1 MREAES
7 SSQEGI
13 ITMRSTLA
21 TALVAGLAVGLAVV
35 AVPAAGPAVAV
46 AAPAPGTHAGVLSG
60 PLHQHAAARGKFV
73 GAAVDTNELG
83 DAPYLSA
90 VRTEFGQ
97 LTPANAMKWDAIQP
111 SRGQYSFG
119 RADQIMSLA
128 QTNGQSVRGHTL
140 VWHSQTPS
148 WVQNLD
154 AASLRTAMVDH
165 ITTVMGRY
173 RGRIAYWDV
182 VNEAF
187 NEDGTLRNSFWLQR
201 LGSGYIAEAFRA
213 ARAADPTA
221 RLYINDYN
229 TDGIGAKSD
238 GMYNLVRQLQQQGVP
253 IDGVGFQA
261 HLAVQYGF
269 PNQMRQNL
277 QRFADLGLDVSIT
290 ELDVRMQLPVTAAKT
305 TTQNNYYRDAT
316 NACLGVT
323 RCVGITLWGY
333 SDKYSWIPSAFP
345 GEGSAHL
352 SDANLVRKPAYTAMH
367 DALAG
372 GQPPTDTTPPTQPG
386 TPTASGVTSTGA
398 TLAWT
403 ASTDTGGSG
412 LAGYVVYR
420 EQGTTDPVLA
430 QPTTNGAT
438 LTGLTPATTYQVY
451 VRARDGAGNLS
462 TPSATVSVTTLPG
475 SGPGGTCRVTYS
487 AGNWGGSNGF
497 TGTVTIANTGT
508 TSVDGWTLRFS
519 FPAGQRLTEGWSAT
533 WSQPA
538 GSAAVSATNLSWN
551 ATIAPGGSVQIGF
564 NATHT
569 GSNPAPTAF
578 TLNNTTCG

>member
-1 MREAES
+1 
-7 SSQEGI
+7 
-13 ITMRSTLA
+13 MRSTLVA
-21 TALVAGLAVGLAVV
+21 ALVGGLILPIGLAT
-35 AVPAAGPAVAV
+35 PAPTPTPASVSASASAQRADAGP
-46 AAPAPGTHAGVLSG
+46 GIQSG
-60 PLHQHAAARGKFV
+60 PLHQHAAARGKFA
-73 GAAVDTNELG
+73 GTAVDTNELG
-83 DAPYLSA
+83 DAPYLA
-90 VRTEFGQ
+90 GVRTEFGQ

-119 RADQIMSLA
+119 RADQIMALA
-128 QTNGQSVRGHTL
+128 ETNGQSVRGHTL
-140 VWHSQTPS
+140 VWHSQAPS

-154 AASLRTAMVDH
+154 TASLRTAMVDH

-238 GMYNLVRQLQQQGVP
+238 GMYNLVRSLQQQGVP

-269 PNQMRQNL
+269 PSTMRQNL

-290 ELDVRMQLPVTAAKT
+290 ELDVRMQLPATAAKT

-323 RCVGITLWGY
+323 RCVGVTVWGW
-333 SDKYSWIPSAFP
+333 SDKYSWIPNTFP

-352 SDANLVRKPAYTAMH
+352 TDNALVRKAAYTAMH

-372 GQPPTDTTPPTQPG
+372 GTPPVDTTPPTQPG
-386 TPTASGVTSTGA
+386 TPVASAVTSTGA
-398 TLAWT
+398 TLAWA
-403 ASTDTGGSG
+403 ASTDAGGSG

-420 EQGTTDPVLA
+420 EQGATDPVLA
-430 QPTTNGAT
+430 QPTSNGAV
-438 LTGLTPATTYQVY
+438 LTGLTPATAYQVY
-451 VRARDGAGNLS
+451 VRARDGAGNLGP
-462 TPSATVSVTTLPG
+462 PSATVTFTTLPG
-475 SGPGGTCRVTYS
+475 GGTGTCRVAYTAS
-487 AGNWGGSNGF
+487 NWGGANGF
-497 TGTVTIANTGT
+497 TAGVTITNTGT
-508 TSVDGWTLRFS
+508 ATVNGWTLRFA
-519 FPAGQRLTEGWSAT
+519 FTAGQRVTDGWSAMWT
-533 WSQPA
+533 QPA
-538 GSAAVSATNLSWN
+538 GSAAVSATNLAWN
-551 ATIAPGGSVQIGF
+551 ATIAPGGSVGIGF
-564 NATHT
+564 NGSHT
-569 GSNPAPTAF
+569 GANPAPTAF
-578 TLNNTTCG
+578 TLNGTTCG